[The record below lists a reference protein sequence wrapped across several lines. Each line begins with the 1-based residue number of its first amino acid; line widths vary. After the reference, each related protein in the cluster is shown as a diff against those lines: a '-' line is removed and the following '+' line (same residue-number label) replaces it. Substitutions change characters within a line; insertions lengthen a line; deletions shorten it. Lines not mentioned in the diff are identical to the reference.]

1 MRFKKAGRLADLSLV
16 TGDKDVKVLF
26 ITSISRSSEKTLLAR
41 ISRIRAALI

>member
-1 MRFKKAGRLADLSLV
+1 MRFKKAGRLADLSL
-16 TGDKDVKVLF
+16 DKDVKVLF